1 MELQKPSKT
10 SLLKLM
16 ILRAWRERWNVALW
30 GINIKR
36 VSRMYTKLTAII
48 PIRKVK
54 LSKRYLNSKYMG
66 LITDL
71 KKKQLKYLFLKGL

>member
-36 VSRMYTKLTAII
+36 VLPRGVSGDAYNLADCILQQSLVGSNAN
-48 PIRKVK
+48 PV
-54 LSKRYLNSKYMG
+54 S
-66 LITDL
+66 
-71 KKKQLKYLFLKGL
+71 